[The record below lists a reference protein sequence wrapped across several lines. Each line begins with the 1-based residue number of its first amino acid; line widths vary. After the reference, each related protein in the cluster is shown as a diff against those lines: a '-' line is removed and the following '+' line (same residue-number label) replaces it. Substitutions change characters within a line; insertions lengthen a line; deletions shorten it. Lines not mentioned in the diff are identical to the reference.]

1 MVVWHRRGPGPRLQ
15 KDSQAQKSVC
25 VGGCLAS
32 EAPEGQGALAPLW
45 EVGTGPPFESPIS

>member
-1 MVVWHRRGPGPRLQ
+1 MVVWHRRGPGPHLQ
-15 KDSQAQKSVC
+15 KDSRAQKSVC

-32 EAPEGQGALAPLW
+32 EAPEGQGALDPLW